1 MPSYI
6 SSGRPSTDLT
16 TVHPACSPS
25 QRPSILGDS
34 IKVFIHHDLIHWKYW
49 KCKTIRSSGECCLR
63 MELNMNMIDSPL
75 KALKKMIN
83 IPIQI
88 FTAYTQKWA
97 DFKKMLA
104 KNNEDQFQPAIFIV
118 CKRECIEC
126 EKRWQTKL
134 NINSSQLGSVLLSLV
149 SLSGA
154 LVSYQQV
161 RQGCWALEN
170 IKTQLNGCWELR
182 KNVTLSELKFEC
194 F

>member
-1 MPSYI
+1 MPLNWSYNCTSCLLAI
-6 SSGRPSTDLT
+6 PTTFYIGRQ
-16 TVHPACSPS
+16 HW
-25 QRPSILGDS
+25 GD
-34 IKVFIHHDLIHWKYW
+34 IHQDLIHWKYW

-63 MELNMNMIDSPL
+63 MELDMNMIYYSPL
-75 KALKKMIN
+75 KALEKMIN

-88 FTAYTQKWA
+88 FIAYTQEWA
-97 DFKKMLA
+97 DFKRNVGK
-104 KNNEDQFQPAIFIV
+104 KQWRSIPASNLYYRQ
-118 CKRECIEC
+118 KRMYWVR
-126 EKRWQTKL
+126 KSWLTKL

-170 IKTQLNGCWELR
+170 IKTQLNACWELR
-182 KNVTLSELKFEC
+182 KNVTLSELEFEC

>member
-97 DFKKMLA
+97 DFKKNVGKKKWRSIPASNLYCLQKRMYWVRKTLTN
-104 KNNEDQFQPAIFIV
+104 KTEYQFQPTWLCPPF
-118 CKRECIEC
+118 
-126 EKRWQTKL
+126 
-134 NINSSQLGSVLLSLV
+134 LGQSLWSPRLLPA
-149 SLSGA
+149 G
-154 LVSYQQV
+154 
-161 RQGCWALEN
+161 
-170 IKTQLNGCWELR
+170 
-182 KNVTLSELKFEC
+182 
-194 F
+194 